1 MGAIKRGAR
10 KEALFKGVQTTENEP
25 RTDIGGGEL

>member
-1 MGAIKRGAR
+1 MGAIKREAR